1 MLPSVNIFT
10 LRIHK
15 YPALLVCLALLSTP
29 SARGDFLVAYIKDAN
44 IGGYVLIADG
54 LGAGQT
60 VTATGMV
67 FDGLATTHADSSAT
81 PNFIGS
87 TGNISYGLSD
97 TWDILITGVDA
108 LDDLTPGSSSVSTGI
123 EITRVGAVTSTLD
136 IIVARQ
142 FQRTGTPTSMDFYG
156 GGTAVGTITEA
167 DVVFQSQ
174 LQSSATTTPSTTD
187 TLTIGSSDYITPL
200 PDDYY
205 FDATQA
211 IGSTTNPYYWLTM
224 SGSFTLDQN
233 ESTGALNMQSDING
247 FSSVPEPSSIT
258 LLGVGF
264 AATAAGRRWWK
275 RRSASRA
282 KTNAV

>member
-1 MLPSVNIFT
+1 MQ
-10 LRIHK
+10 
-15 YPALLVCLALLSTP
+15 
-29 SARGDFLVAYIKDAN
+29 SARGDFLVAYINDAN
-44 IGGYVLIADG
+44 IAGYVLIADG

-60 VTATGMV
+60 VTATGMA
-67 FDGLATTHADSSAT
+67 FDGLTTTHADSDGVAD
-81 PNFIGS
+81 NFIGP
-87 TGNISYGLSD
+87 TGNISYGSSAA
-97 TWDILITGVDA
+97 WDILITGVDA
-108 LDDLTPGSSSVSTGI
+108 FDEQTPGTSSVNTGI
-123 EITRVGAVTSTLD
+123 EITRVGATTSTLD
-136 IIVARQ
+136 IIVTRQ

-156 GGTAVGTITEA
+156 GGTAVGTITSA

-174 LQSSATTTPSTTD
+174 LRSSATTTPSTTD
-187 TLTIGSSDYITPL
+187 TLTIGAGDYTNPL

-224 SGSFTLDQN
+224 SGSFTLNQN

-275 RRSASRA
+275 RRSATRA
-282 KTNAV
+282 KRNAV